1 VIDGL
6 LELARRRLGH
16 GGGADALERR
26 VERTAVAFEWGR
38 LKAAGVTEEAGVNLR
53 VLHRGRVGVAGTTN
67 VGAGTTNGAAGDVGA
82 QHAAPLLDRALA
94 SAELGEEIAL
104 AFPASAKLPR
114 VTTHS
119 PRAADASLARL
130 IEIGQF
136 LLERLAREGCQ
147 VNVAIEREVGDTR
160 VANTAGADGA
170 YRSTGVAVSA
180 DLWRIAG
187 DDVLAIGDAVES
199 TDLPSEDALE
209 GVVRSITSR
218 LDHALRIVAP
228 PEGALQVVF
237 TPAGLSAV
245 LLPVTQGLS
254 GKAVLQGIS
263 PLATRVGQQV
273 FDQGFS
279 LSDDPLV
286 PGRTASRPLDDEC
299 VPSSALRLVE
309 RGVVQRFIYDLETAA
324 RAKTASTG
332 HGQRGIFGK
341 PVPAY
346 TNLVLGDHDSRRV
359 GAQHAAPLQ
368 LGGGLLRDITDGL
381 LVDDLIGVGQGNVI
395 GGAFSHPVALA
406 YRIERGEI
414 AGRVKDAAVAGN
426 VYELLKRI
434 AGVGNDGRWAGSRY
448 TPSLLLEGVAVARR

>member
-1 VIDGL
+1 MIDGL
-6 LELARRRLGH
+6 LELARRRLEQ

-26 VERTAVAFEWGR
+26 VERTSVAFEWGR

-67 VGAGTTNGAAGDVGA
+67 VAAGDVGA
-82 QHAAPLLDRALA
+82 RHAPPLLDRALA

-104 AFPASAKLPR
+104 SFPSGAKLPR
-114 VTTHS
+114 VTTHVQ
-119 PRAADASLARL
+119 RTADASLARL

-136 LLERLAREGCQ
+136 LLERLTREGCQ

-160 VANTAGADGA
+160 VANTAGAEGA

-180 DLWRIAG
+180 DVWRIAG
-187 DDVLAIGDAVES
+187 DDVLAIGDAIES

-228 PEGALQVVF
+228 PEGALPVVF

-273 FDQGFS
+273 FDECFS
-279 LSDDPLV
+279 LTDDPLA
-286 PGRTASRPLDDEC
+286 PGRTPSRPLDDEC
-299 VPSSALRLVE
+299 VPSRVTGLVE

-324 RAKTASTG
+324 RATTASTG
-332 HGQRGIFGK
+332 HGKRGNFGK
-341 PVPAY
+341 PVPGY
-346 TNLVLGDHDSRRV
+346 TNIIV
-359 GAQHAAPLQ
+359 GETAGEGGRGKGAGAGE
-368 LGGGLLRDITDGL
+368 LGGGLLTDISDGL

-434 AGVGNDGRWAGSRY
+434 AGVGNDARWTGTRF

>member
-1 VIDGL
+1 MIDGL
-6 LELARRRLGH
+6 LELARRRLDQGD
-16 GGGADALERR
+16 GADALERR

-38 LKAAGVTEEAGVNLR
+38 LKSAGVTEEAGVNLR
-53 VLHRGRVGVAGTTN
+53 VLHRGRVGIAGTTN
-67 VGAGTTNGAAGDVGA
+67 VAA

-94 SAELGEEIAL
+94 SAELGEEVAL
-104 AFPASAKLPR
+104 TFPASAKLPR

-119 PRAADASLARL
+119 ARAADASLARL
-130 IEIGQF
+130 IDIGQF
-136 LLERLAREGCQ
+136 LLGRLTREGCQ
-147 VNVAIEREVGDTR
+147 VNVAVEREVAETR
-160 VANTAGADGA
+160 VANTAGAGGA

-180 DLWRIAG
+180 DVWRIAG
-187 DDVLAIGDAVES
+187 DDVLAIGDAIES
-199 TDLPSEDALE
+199 TDLPAEDALE
-209 GVVRSITSR
+209 GLVRSITGR
-218 LDHALRIVAP
+218 LEHALRIVAP
-228 PEGALQVVF
+228 PEGALPVVF

-263 PLATRVGQQV
+263 PLATRVGEPV
-273 FDQGFS
+273 FDPRLS
-279 LSDDPLV
+279 LTDDPLA

-299 VPSSALRLVE
+299 IPSRATGLVE

-332 HGQRGIFGK
+332 HGQRSIFGK

-346 TNLVLGDHDSRRV
+346 TNIIV
-359 GAQHAAPLQ
+359 GGTAGEGGKGKGARAGE
-368 LGGGLLRDITDGL
+368 LGGALLTDIRDGL

>member
-1 VIDGL
+1 MIEEL
-6 LELARRRLGH
+6 LELARRRLEPGD
-16 GGGADALERR
+16 GADALERR
-26 VERTAVAFEWGR
+26 VERTSVAFEWGR
-38 LKAAGVTEEAGVNLR
+38 LKAAGVTEEAGVNVR
-53 VLHRGRVGVAGTTN
+53 VLHRGRVGVAGTTA
-67 VGAGTTNGAAGDVGA
+67 VGGDGVAA

-104 AFPASAKLPR
+104 AFPAPAKLPR
-114 VTTHS
+114 VATHGA
-119 PRAADASLARL
+119 RAADASLARL
-130 IEIGQF
+130 IEIGSF

-147 VNVAIEREVGDTR
+147 VNVAIEREVADTR
-160 VANTAGADGA
+160 VANTAGAQGS
-170 YRSTGVAVSA
+170 YRTTGVAVSA
-180 DLWRIAG
+180 DVWRIAG
-187 DDVLAIGDAVES
+187 DDVLAIGDTIES
-199 TDLPSEDALE
+199 TDLPSEDALA

-228 PEGALQVVF
+228 SEGALPVVF

-263 PLATRVGQQV
+263 PLATRVGEQV
-273 FDQGFS
+273 FDQRLS
-279 LSDDPLV
+279 LTDDPLV

-299 VPSSALRLVE
+299 VPSRATCLVE

-324 RAKTASTG
+324 RAKSASTG

-346 TNLVLGDHDSRRV
+346 TNIIVGDARVPGPGSRV
-359 GAQHAAPLQ
+359 PGE
-368 LGGGLLRDITDGL
+368 LGGGLLKGIKDGL

>member
-1 VIDGL
+1 MIDGL
-6 LELARRRLGH
+6 LELARRRLDQGD
-16 GGGADALERR
+16 GADALERR
-26 VERTAVAFEWGR
+26 VEHTAVAFEWGR
-38 LKAAGVTEEAGVNLR
+38 LKAAGVTEEAGVNVR

-67 VGAGTTNGAAGDVGA
+67 VDA

-94 SAELGEEIAL
+94 SAELGEEVAL

-114 VTTHS
+114 VTTYAA
-119 PRAADASLARL
+119 RAAGASLARL

-147 VNVAIEREVGDTR
+147 VNVAIEREVAETR
-160 VANTAGADGA
+160 VANTAGGEGA

-180 DLWRIAG
+180 DVWRIAG
-187 DDVLAIGDAVES
+187 DDVLAIGDAIES
-199 TDLPSEDALE
+199 TDLPAEDALE
-209 GVVRSITSR
+209 GVVRSITGR

-228 PEGALQVVF
+228 PEGALPVVF

-263 PLATRVGQQV
+263 PLATRVGEPV
-273 FDQGFS
+273 FDQRLS
-279 LSDDPLV
+279 LTDDPLAS
-286 PGRTASRPLDDEC
+286 GRAASRPLDDEC
-299 VPSSALRLVE
+299 VPSRATSLVE
-309 RGVVQRFIYDLETAA
+309 RGVVRRFIYDLETAA
-324 RAKTASTG
+324 RAKTGSTG

-341 PVPAY
+341 PVPGY
-346 TNLVLGDHDSRRV
+346 TNIIIGDTGNVKRETWNE
-359 GAQHAAPLQ
+359 
-368 LGGGLLRDITDGL
+368 LGGGLLKGIQDGL

-434 AGVGNDGRWAGSRY
+434 AGVGNDARWTGSRY
-448 TPSLLLEGVAVARR
+448 APSLLLDGVAVARR